1 MAAAESESPTA
12 RTWLIVF
19 LGAFLIAAAGG
30 ASFGFLAG
38 RVGTP
43 PAPSGV
49 VDFELRA
56 FLSGYVGVGGPIDG
70 VTNPVLEVDVGD
82 TVTITVT
89 NGESLEHDLAVEG
102 YDVQTQRLMGS
113 GTSDSITFVADE
125 AGSFTYY
132 CTVPG
137 HRELGMEGLLIVGG
151 GTGPSGPG
159 PALPVDVPDIAK
171 DATDLPPPIARNV
184 TATVHIFMEVR
195 EVVAEIEPGATFR
208 YWTFNETVP
217 GPFFRVRLGDTVVVH
232 FRNHETS
239 TLNHSVDFH
248 AVTGPGGGAVATQTP
263 PGQETSF
270 QFKALN
276 AGIFIYHCASGH
288 IPTHIAMGMYGMILV
303 EPTGGLP
310 VVDREFYVVQGE
322 FYSKYRPGT
331 PGHHEFDGEKMRHE
345 HPEYVVFNGRF
356 QALTGDKALK
366 ANTNETVRIFFGNAG
381 PNLISSFH
389 VIGEIFDRVYT
400 MGDLLSP
407 PALSVQTTP
416 ALPGGATA
424 VELKLEVP
432 ARYLLV
438 DHALSRTVDKGAL
451 GFLEVEGPENPD
463 VYQAP

>member
-12 RTWLIVF
+12 RTWLTVF

-30 ASFGFLAG
+30 AAFGFLAG
-38 RVGTP
+38 RLGTP

-49 VDFELRA
+49 VNFELRA
-56 FLSGYVGVGGPIDG
+56 FLSGYVGVGGPIDD
-70 VTNPVLEVDVGD
+70 VTNPVLEVDMGD

-113 GTSDSITFVADE
+113 GLSDSITFVADE
-125 AGSFTYY
+125 AGSFAYY

-171 DATDLPPPIARNV
+171 DATDLPPPIVRNV

-208 YWTFNETVP
+208 YWTFNGTVP

-232 FRNHETS
+232 FRNNETS
-239 TLNHSVDFH
+239 TQNHSVDFH

-288 IPTHIAMGMYGMILV
+288 IPSHIAMGMYGMILV

-310 VVDREFYVVQGE
+310 AVDREFYVVQGE

-331 PGHHEFDGEKMRHE
+331 PGHHEFDGEKMRYE
-345 HPEYVVFNGRF
+345 DPEYVVFNGRF
-356 QALTGDKALK
+356 QALTGDQALK

-438 DHALSRTVDKGAL
+438 DHAISRTIDKGAL